1 MGAQLSK
8 GGAAEAESAA
18 AKTNG
23 QVKDASV
30 AMGATFHPIPSL
42 TFTTDF
48 SSSVSDLRVLSSIS
62 VVCVR
67 ARVLADFW

>member
-30 AMGATFHPIPSL
+30 SIPSL
-42 TFTTDF
+42 TFTTD
-48 SSSVSDLRVLSSIS
+48 
-62 VVCVR
+62 
-67 ARVLADFW
+67 